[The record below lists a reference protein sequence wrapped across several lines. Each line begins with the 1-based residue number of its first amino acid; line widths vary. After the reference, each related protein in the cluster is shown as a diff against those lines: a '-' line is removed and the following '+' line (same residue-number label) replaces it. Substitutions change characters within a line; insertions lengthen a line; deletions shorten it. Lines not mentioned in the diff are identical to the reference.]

1 MRAEQPGP
9 NGYKLE
15 QPCTERTSC
24 CCPDDDSNSDKH
36 KYEEHAMCS
45 YFLITSKDNTMNM
58 NHVAHILLCY
68 F

>member
-36 KYEEHAMCS
+36 KDEEHAMCS
-45 YFLITSKDNTMNM
+45 YFLITSKDVTR
-58 NHVAHILLCY
+58 
-68 F
+68 